1 LTSTT
6 IGGYRLVQT
15 GDAGAVF
22 LQSPLLTGIP
32 GLVHGF
38 ASRNGGVSTG
48 TFSSLNFGLKGG
60 DSPDNV
66 RRNLERLAAG
76 IGFTPARFFRAKQV
90 HESRILRVDRDSE
103 PEQVLVEPADGLVT
117 GEPGHALGVLTADCV
132 PVLLVVL
139 DEQGRARAIGSAH
152 AGWRGVV
159 SGVLAAVVERLVAE
173 HGAARD
179 ELRAATGPCIGVE
192 AYEVGPEVAERFE
205 GIPGVVRTDLGP
217 RPHLD
222 LPAAVRHRL
231 LEAGL
236 RDHAISQPSVCTH
249 SQPDLFFSYRRDGP
263 QSGHQ
268 LSVIGLVG

>member
-1 LTSTT
+1 
-6 IGGYRLVQT
+6 
-15 GDAGAVF
+15 VF
-22 LQSPLLTGIP
+22 LRSPLLEGIP
-32 GLVHGF
+32 GLSHGF

-76 IGFTPARFFRAKQV
+76 VGFTPARFFRAKQV
-90 HESRILRVDRDSE
+90 HERRILRIDRDSD
-103 PEQVLVEPADGLVT
+103 PKQILAEPADGLVT
-117 GEPGHALGVLTADCV
+117 DDPGHALGVLTADCV

-139 DEQGRARAIGSAH
+139 DQQGRARAIGAAH

-159 SGVLAAVVERLVAE
+159 SGVLASVVERLAEE
-173 HGAARD
+173 HGAER
-179 ELRAATGPCIGVE
+179 ERILAATGPCIGVE
-192 AYEVGPEVAERFE
+192 AYEVGSEVAEHFE
-205 GIPGVVRTDLGP
+205 GIPNAVRTDLGS

-222 LPAAVRHRL
+222 LPAAVRHQL

-236 RDHAISQPSVCTH
+236 RDQAISQPSVCTH

-263 QSGHQ
+263 KSGHQ
-268 LSVIGLVG
+268 LSVIGLKG

>member
-1 LTSTT
+1 MTT
-6 IGGYRLVQT
+6 IGGYQLVQT
-15 GDAGAVF
+15 GASGAIF
-22 LQSPLLTGIP
+22 LQSPLLEGVP

-48 TFSSLNFGLKGG
+48 SFSTLNFGLKSG

-66 RRNLERLAAG
+66 RRNLELLAEG
-76 IGFTPARFFRAKQV
+76 VGFSAARFFRAKQV
-90 HESRILRVDRDSE
+90 HERRILRIDRGTDSR
-103 PEQVLVEPADGLVT
+103 QVLVEPADGLVT
-117 GEPGHALGVLTADCV
+117 DEPGLALGVLTADCV
-132 PVLLVVL
+132 PVLLAVL
-139 DEQGRARAIGSAH
+139 DEQDRVRAIGAAH

-159 SGVLAAVVERLVAE
+159 SGVLAAVVERLVRE
-173 HGAARD
+173 YGAAR
-179 ELRAATGPCIGVE
+179 EHLRAATGPCIGVE

-205 GIPGVVRTDLGP
+205 GIEGAVRTDLGD

-236 RDHAISQPSVCTH
+236 HEEAISQPSVCTH
-249 SQPDLFFSYRRDGP
+249 SRPDLFFSYRRDGP
-263 QSGHQ
+263 ESGHQ